1 MELFDQLTE
10 DHIDFIKDQKVFFV
24 ATGVAEGTI
33 NLSPKGLD
41 SLRVVENN
49 RILWMNLTGSGNE
62 TAAHVQENPRM
73 TLMMNAFEG
82 KALIL
87 RIYGKAKVI
96 HQLDEEWKEFVDLF
110 PYSEGSRQIFDLSID
125 LVQTSCGWAVPEYE
139 FKKERDILDKSNKVA
154 GEKGIRKYWK
164 SSNTKSLDGLKTN
177 IVEKNIGKRKFPFSF

>member
-1 MELFDQLTE
+1 MELFEELNE
-10 DHIDFIKDQKVFFV
+10 DLVNFIKDQKVFFV
-24 ATGVAEGTI
+24 ATAVSEGTI

-73 TLMMNAFEG
+73 TIMMNAFEG
-82 KALIL
+82 KPLIL

-96 HQLDEEWKEFVDLF
+96 HHLDEEWKEFVDFF
-110 PYSEGSRQIFDLSID
+110 PYSEGSRQIFDLSIE
-125 LVQTSCGWAVPEYE
+125 LIQTSCGWAVPEYE

-154 GEKGIRKYWK
+154 GEKGIRSYWR
-164 SSNTKSLDGLKTN
+164 SSNTKSLDGMKTN
-177 IVEKNIGKRKFPFSF
+177 IIEKNLGK

>member
-10 DHIDFIKDQKVFFV
+10 DHIDFIKNQKIFFV

>member
-1 MELFDQLTE
+1 MELFEQLTE
-10 DHIDFIKDQKVFFV
+10 DHVDFIKDQKVFFV
-24 ATGVAEGTI
+24 ATAVENGTI

-41 SLRVVENN
+41 SLRILENN

-82 KALIL
+82 KPLIL
-87 RIYGKAKVI
+87 RIYGQAKVI
-96 HQLDEEWKEFVDLF
+96 HHLDEEWKEFIDLF
-110 PYSEGSRQIFDLSID
+110 PYSEGSRQIFDLSIE

>member
-87 RIYGKAKVI
+87 RIYGQAKVI
-96 HQLDEEWKEFVDLF
+96 HHLDEEWKEFVDLF

-177 IVEKNIGKRKFPFSF
+177 IIEKNIGKKKFPFSF

>member
-1 MELFDQLTE
+1 MELFDKLTE
-10 DHIDFIKDQKVFFV
+10 EHIDFIKDQKVFFV

-41 SLRVVENN
+41 SLRVIESD

-82 KALIL
+82 KPLIL

-96 HQLDEEWKEFVDLF
+96 HHLDQEWREFIDLF
-110 PYSEGSRQIFDLSID
+110 PYSEGSRQIFDLSIE

-154 GEKGIRKYWK
+154 GEKGIRAYWE
-164 SSNTKSLDGLKTN
+164 SSNTKSLDGIKTN
-177 IVEKNIGKRKFPFSF
+177 IIEKNIGK

>member
-1 MELFDQLTE
+1 MELFEELNE
-10 DHIDFIKDQKVFFV
+10 DLVNFIKDQKVFFV
-24 ATGVAEGTI
+24 ATAVSEGTI

-73 TLMMNAFEG
+73 TIMMNAFEG
-82 KALIL
+82 KPLIL

-96 HQLDEEWKEFVDLF
+96 HHLDEEWKEFVDYF
-110 PYSEGSRQIFDLSID
+110 PYSEGSRQIFDLSIE
-125 LVQTSCGWAVPEYE
+125 LIQTSCGWAVPEYE

-154 GEKGIRKYWK
+154 GEKGIRSYWR
-164 SSNTKSLDGLKTN
+164 SSNTKSLDGMKTN
-177 IVEKNIGKRKFPFSF
+177 IIEKNLGK

>member
-1 MELFDQLTE
+1 MELFDKLTE
-10 DHIDFIKDQKVFFV
+10 EHIDFIKDQKVFFV

-82 KALIL
+82 KPLIL

-96 HQLDEEWKEFVDLF
+96 HHLDEEWKEFVDLF
-110 PYSEGSRQIFDLSID
+110 PYSEGSRQIFDLSIE

-154 GEKGIRKYWK
+154 GEKGIRSYWE

-177 IVEKNIGKRKFPFSF
+177 IIEKNIGK

>member
-1 MELFDQLTE
+1 MELFEELNE
-10 DHIDFIKDQKVFFV
+10 DLVNFIKDQKVFFV
-24 ATGVAEGTI
+24 ATAVSEGTI

-73 TLMMNAFEG
+73 TIMMNAFEG
-82 KALIL
+82 KPLIL

-96 HQLDEEWKEFVDLF
+96 HHLDEEWKEFVDYF
-110 PYSEGSRQIFDLSID
+110 PYSEGSRQIFDLSIE

-154 GEKGIRKYWK
+154 GEKGIRSYWR
-164 SSNTKSLDGLKTN
+164 SSNTKSLDGMKTN
-177 IVEKNIGKRKFPFSF
+177 IIEKNLGK